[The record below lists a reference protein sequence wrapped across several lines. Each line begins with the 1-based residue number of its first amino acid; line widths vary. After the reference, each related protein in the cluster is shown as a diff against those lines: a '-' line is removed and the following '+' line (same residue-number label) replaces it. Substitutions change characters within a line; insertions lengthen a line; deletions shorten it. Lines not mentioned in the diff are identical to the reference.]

1 MGRKGPCLRFCDAL
15 SATRPRTNAK
25 PGETQVETVPGR
37 RKADGKG
44 SPGSGD
50 GQACGVGG
58 ASSAARSDRR
68 DGAPGCGI
76 RRARIVVVILFVLAD
91 RGDGEDMSRDAKE
104 DGPHPVD
111 RHVGRRV
118 SEKRIGLGYNQSDLG
133 RALGLTFQQIQ
144 KYEKGANRIS
154 ASKLWD
160 IARFFKVDIG
170 YFFEGLG
177 SSVHSGAAENEGGVV
192 DHDYPSTRYSIEI
205 ARLAPRLSARQQK
218 LALELLREMSEKP
231 EELTATAA

>member
-1 MGRKGPCLRFCDAL
+1 MVRGRG
-15 SATRPRTNAK
+15 
-25 PGETQVETVPGR
+25 
-37 RKADGKG
+37 
-44 SPGSGD
+44 
-50 GQACGVGG
+50 
-58 ASSAARSDRR
+58 
-68 DGAPGCGI
+68 
-76 RRARIVVVILFVLAD
+76 
-91 RGDGEDMSRDAKE
+91 E

-118 SEKRIGLGYNQSDLG
+118 CEKRIALGYNQSDLG

-177 SSVHSGAAENEGGVV
+177 GGQPGMAEGGAAF
-192 DHDYPSTRYSIEI
+192 DHDFPSTRHTIEI
-205 ARLAPRLSARQQK
+205 ARLAPQLSARRQK
-218 LALELLREMSEKP
+218 LALDLIRELASTDEQD
-231 EELTATAA
+231 